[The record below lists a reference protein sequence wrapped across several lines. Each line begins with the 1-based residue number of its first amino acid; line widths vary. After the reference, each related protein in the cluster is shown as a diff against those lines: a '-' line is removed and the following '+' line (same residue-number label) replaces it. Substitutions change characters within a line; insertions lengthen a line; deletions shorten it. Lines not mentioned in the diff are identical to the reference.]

1 MMQLH
6 QLSVFNAM
14 QQCNTVPPVCIQH
27 LQLDH
32 LQLCHHPVSEDT
44 ADEL

>member
-27 LQLDH
+27 LQLR
-32 LQLCHHPVSEDT
+32 HHPVSEDT